1 VTIFMTTFLHFI
13 PFLSPALFG
22 LVDPDR
28 SSRHRAKG
36 SMAVGGP
43 RFLPSRSHSV
53 MKRPSKSAG
62 TIGSTQPPEKPTDP
76 ATVAGIPHDGASPAQ
91 QQLASTTLLAHKQS
105 SLSSTPAT
113 VAGIPHDGAGP
124 AQQQLASTT
133 LLAHKPSSFS
143 STPGVGA
150 LPETQ
155 ERSIPDDY
163 IELSPDDQND
173 VPPTVTSFRSVD
185 PESSPRSVWQQ
196 LCVSRELFFSSPVV
210 KVCWFAQAFG
220 FEKLTVCLRA
230 VFFVYLRVVNRK
242 AVFNSETQSHK
253 AQTLPW
259 RSHTHKHTQHA
270 ERFIFHIALFMIM
283 FTDLLLPMPGYRNLA
298 SIIMAW
304 LALVFLQSMRTWVPV
319 LYRMFRSFGL
329 YSKAF
334 YRVLS
339 EILWNLPLWLYIA
352 AFVLRI
358 SDDATNKS
366 IRSSK
371 VRCSEGACGRRIH
384 SIFFFFSF
392 CWLHQGL
399 SG

>member
-22 LVDPDR
+22 LVDPDK

-105 SLSSTPAT
+105 SLSSTP
-113 VAGIPHDGAGP
+113 
-124 AQQQLASTT
+124 
-133 LLAHKPSSFS
+133 
-143 STPGVGA
+143 GVGA

-220 FEKLTVCLRA
+220 VEKLTVCLRA

-242 AVFNSETQSHK
+242 AVFHSETQSHK

-384 SIFFFFSF
+384 SNFFFFFILLASPRSVRVTLPLAT
-392 CWLHQGL
+392 CLRR
-399 SG
+399 S

>member
-1 VTIFMTTFLHFI
+1 MTIFMTTFLHFI

-22 LVDPDR
+22 LVDPDK

-105 SLSSTPAT
+105 SLSSTP
-113 VAGIPHDGAGP
+113 
-124 AQQQLASTT
+124 
-133 LLAHKPSSFS
+133 
-143 STPGVGA
+143 GVGA

-220 FEKLTVCLRA
+220 VEKLTVCLRA

-242 AVFNSETQSHK
+242 AVFHSETQSHK

-384 SIFFFFSF
+384 SNFFFFFILLASPRSVRVTLPLAT
-392 CWLHQGL
+392 CLRR
-399 SG
+399 S